1 MSNKKAIRKGMAF
14 GFLFKLIT
22 RQLFSFRDTLY
33 TLGQIRIP
41 SQSVFPLYCKPDNMD
56 CALRLERQASM
67 AD

>member
-22 RQLFSFRDTLY
+22 RQLFSFRDTPY
-33 TLGQIRIP
+33 MWRQIRTP
-41 SQSVFPLYCKPDNMD
+41 SLPTFPLCCKPDNMD